1 MVASPWAQA
10 MEGNVGKSYG
20 RSGRHYRYEPT
31 DKRGKGALEFWAENG
46 MVCCLDERYPE
57 RDPEHFVV
65 LTRRE
70 FLTNLGAINA
80 SIERC
85 AHATGK
91 ASLAQGGPS
100 PGGAA
105 AEEREALHRLV
116 ADGIACAREAKAM
129 GDPFNP
135 RHMAQMIQERRKH
148 MLLAG
153 PAAGAITQDRAPE
166 ASKLPPLALPGVT
179 HRGPR
184 RVILIP

>member
-91 ASLAQGGPS
+91 ACDAIGRGAK
-100 PGGAA
+100 AA
-105 AEEREALHRLV
+105 AEEVGEFGKRVKDKLKKKDR
-116 ADGIACAREAKAM
+116 KA
-129 GDPFNP
+129 
-135 RHMAQMIQERRKH
+135 I
-148 MLLAG
+148 
-153 PAAGAITQDRAPE
+153 PAAA
-166 ASKLPPLALPGVT
+166 
-179 HRGPR
+179 
-184 RVILIP
+184 